1 MPNSTLERRNDTPN
15 EVQLIERLV
24 ERKNLMKAY
33 SRVMRNKGAAGIDK
47 MPVSELKPYLQK
59 NWQGIKREL
68 LDGNYYPKPVKRIDI
83 PKPGGGIRQLGI
95 PTVLDRLI
103 QQALHQ
109 VMSPIFDPYFSES
122 SYGFRPRKSAH
133 GAIKQ
138 AKKFQLE
145 GKRWVVDM
153 DLANFF
159 DEVNHDILMS
169 RVARKVG
176 DKKVLL
182 LIRRYLN
189 TGIMFSGIIKHTS

>member
-182 LIRRYLN
+182 LIRRYLKA
-189 TGIMFSGIIKHTS
+189 GIMFSGIIKHTS